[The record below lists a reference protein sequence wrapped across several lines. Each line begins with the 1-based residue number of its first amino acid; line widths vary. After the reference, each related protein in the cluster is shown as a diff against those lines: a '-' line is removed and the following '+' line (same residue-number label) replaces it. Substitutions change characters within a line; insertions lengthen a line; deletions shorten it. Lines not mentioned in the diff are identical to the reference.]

1 MTTNSST
8 RFNAGHVVEAVF
20 PFAEGEGSKPRPVL
34 VVTDSD
40 ANGDFVVVAI
50 TGSSHHSN
58 SVSLAPND
66 LAQGRLNK
74 ASYVR
79 ADKIFS
85 MNAKAV
91 TQTFGVVK
99 PAILSKVKSLVCPA
113 VGCK

>member
-1 MTTNSST
+1 MTTNSSI

-50 TGSSHHSN
+50 TGAAHHKN
-58 SVSLAPND
+58 SVPLVNTD

-74 ASYVR
+74 PSHVR

-99 PAILSKVKSLVCPA
+99 PNILGKVKSLICPA